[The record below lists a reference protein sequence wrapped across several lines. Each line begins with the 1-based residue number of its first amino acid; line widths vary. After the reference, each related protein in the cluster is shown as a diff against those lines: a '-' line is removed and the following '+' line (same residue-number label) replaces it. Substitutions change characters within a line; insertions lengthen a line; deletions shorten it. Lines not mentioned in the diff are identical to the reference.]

1 MAILG
6 RRVDRLLHLARSA
19 SLRLCVN
26 CSAQAFARIA
36 ARLGSAS
43 LYVMSAMFVS
53 PDEPTLMRLSSS
65 SDWFAGTPATR
76 ATRLATTEFQTISLM
91 LVAASRSGSPLPE
104 STGEPKIARSS
115 SALRNSTLA
124 VAA

>member
-1 MAILG
+1 
-6 RRVDRLLHLARSA
+6 
-19 SLRLCVN
+19 
-26 CSAQAFARIA
+26 
-36 ARLGSAS
+36 
-43 LYVMSAMFVS
+43 MFES
-53 PDEPTLMRLSSS
+53 PAEPTLMRLSSS

-76 ATRLATTEFQTISLM
+76 ATRSATSFETISLM

-104 STGEPKIARSS
+104 STGEPKMARSS